1 MNDAR
6 WGQPHD
12 EDWRGDASL
21 GSSDATRQR
30 VSARERAGMPM
41 LLKEAAMPQGRGA
54 MPEACM
60 PMLHEEAAMRYKW
73 MAQREA
79 GEWLQ

>member
-21 GSSDATRQR
+21 GSSDAIRQR
-30 VSARERAGMPM
+30 GSARERAG
-41 LLKEAAMPQGRGA
+41 
-54 MPEACM
+54 M